1 MYPWMIPNLDLANRI
16 LILLIRVLVGRPKN
30 EKIIKTHEAF
40 SKVWAAH
47 TVPRICS
54 MVHSHKSG

>member
-1 MYPWMIPNLDLANRI
+1 MTPNLDLANRI